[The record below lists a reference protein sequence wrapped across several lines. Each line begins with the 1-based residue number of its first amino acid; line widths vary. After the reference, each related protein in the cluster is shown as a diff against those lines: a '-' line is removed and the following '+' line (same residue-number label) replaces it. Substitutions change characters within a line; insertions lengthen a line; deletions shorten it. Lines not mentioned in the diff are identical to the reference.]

1 MFRSSKILSYLYVLS
16 SVLLALTILKEDH
29 TLEELHLKHI
39 KNSPFEEVKGLNKH
53 QRFEKG
59 LPPNKFHEQIFE
71 LIINPRT
78 GVPDYQSKI
87 DLENELDLIR
97 KGPKPL
103 AVPGDTEKPW
113 YELGP
118 NDAAGRSRAA
128 LWDLSDGANQRVFAG
143 GVSGGLW
150 KNENVTSVASPW
162 SRVNIPIGNLAVSV
176 IIQDPDNTNVM
187 YLGTGEK
194 YTSGDASGN
203 GIYKS
208 VDGGSRA

>member
-53 QRFEKG
+53 QRFEQG

-71 LIINPRT
+71 LTINPRT

-87 DLENELDLIR
+87 NLENELDLIR
-97 KGPKPL
+97 EGPKPL
-103 AVPGDTEKPW
+103 AVPGDAEKPW

-128 LWDLSDGANQRVFAG
+128 LWDLSDGSYQRV
-143 GVSGGLW
+143 L
-150 KNENVTSVASPW
+150 
-162 SRVNIPIGNLAVSV
+162 
-176 IIQDPDNTNVM
+176 
-187 YLGTGEK
+187 
-194 YTSGDASGN
+194 
-203 GIYKS
+203 
-208 VDGGSRA
+208 